1 MLSLIFLII
10 FVLSFLGMIFIVFKK
25 WPELKAVSVLSGRD
39 AIQRPFAERAK
50 ERLIN
55 LRPIKDFSSE
65 KILKKFFIRL
75 KILLSRGE
83 KRVDKYLHKVS
94 HSQKFED
101 NYWEKVRKEK

>member
-10 FVLSFLGMIFIVFKK
+10 FALSFLGMIFIVFKK
-25 WPELKAVSVLSGRD
+25 WPELKAVNILNERD
-39 AIQRPFAERAK
+39 VIRRPFAERAK
-50 ERLIN
+50 ERLTS
-55 LRPIKDFSSE
+55 LRPMKDFSSE
-65 KILKKFFIRL
+65 KILKNFFIRL
-75 KILLSRGE
+75 KILLSKGE

>member
-1 MLSLIFLII
+1 MLGLIFLII
-10 FVLSFLGMIFIVFKK
+10 FVLSFLGMLFIVFKK
-25 WPELKAVSVLSGRD
+25 WPELKAVSILGQSDIVE
-39 AIQRPFAERAK
+39 RPFAERTM
-50 ERLIN
+50 ERMKN
-55 LRPIKDFSSE
+55 LRPIKNFSSE

-75 KILLSRGE
+75 KILLSKGE